1 MPLDR
6 NALRMDQ
13 VTMLLCVITIVL
25 AGDAEALDWDKL
37 LL

>member
-1 MPLDR
+1 
-6 NALRMDQ
+6 
-13 VTMLLCVITIVL
+13 MLLDHYALLMDWVTIVLGAVTIVL